1 MARCASLASET
12 VSFSILVGLFFIA
25 CIITLLVLGSILS
38 YLHHRLSPS
47 SLPHNLALA
56 IPNRPTFMIFVR
68 CDFRY
73 VTSATAPYWPCRT
86 RLAGAFPAYL
96 GVVLTVKSSM
106 TCSGRCQGDNLDTTF
121 RVVVPTSMG
130 RVLPTKSS
138 NVVVSYYD
146 RCSSWCSCGDDV
158 HYRLVRWPLWL

>member
-1 MARCASLASET
+1 MPPPPSRSVALRRAFQYHDFRFPQVCHYSGN
-12 VSFSILVGLFFIA
+12 VVGMLVKFF
-25 CIITLLVLGSILS
+25 V
-38 YLHHRLSPS
+38 
-47 SLPHNLALA
+47 
-56 IPNRPTFMIFVR
+56 FMIFVR

-121 RVVVPTSMG
+121 RVVVPKSMG
-130 RVLPTKSS
+130 RGLPTKI
-138 NVVVSYYD
+138 NNFEVSYYN
-146 RCSSWCSCGDDV
+146 RCCSLCSCGDDA